1 MNKCRRWTPPS
12 PSSCSFGMDLTRY
25 RPSLHAHDF
34 TPGGNSRVVM
44 IRKKEQ
50 RTFASAKIGQETQFE
65 TLTKETVQTFRGNKI
80 ERKIT
85 SQTRGS
91 SQQINTELFKSLS
104 IINIGENEKEK
115 LKKPIENGSP
125 LSQINGVSDKKPV
138 ADKTVVKKKE
148 GLDTNSFA
156 LECLV
161 AHNEKRAKHKAPP
174 LRLSK
179 KLCKYSEEWAKHL
192 AATGKL
198 MHRPESAYGEN
209 LFLLWSSTGGSG
221 IKGSEPV
228 DNWYA
233 EISDHIFDKEPS
245 TLKTGH
251 FTQVVWLESEELGVG
266 VARSPDMKHIYVV
279 CNYNPPGN
287 FIGSFADNVPPIG
300 GFLVPKPTTNPSLVT
315 NDDTFKGEMLSL
327 HNDYRKRHCVPTL
340 KLSEDLCKY
349 AQDWAEHLAKTNK
362 VVHRKQNPEVGESL
376 FAQWSSKIAGAKDAC
391 TQWYSEV
398 RYFTYNQEPR
408 VLNASN
414 FTQMVWKDTKEIG
427 VGRAKS
433 RLGHVYIVA
442 NYKPAGNIMGKFIE
456 NVFRPP

>member
-1 MNKCRRWTPPS
+1 MGNCSCRR
-12 PSSCSFGMDLTRY
+12 
-25 RPSLHAHDF
+25 
-34 TPGGNSRVVM
+34 
-44 IRKKEQ
+44 K
-50 RTFASAKIGQETQFE
+50 
-65 TLTKETVQTFRGNKI
+65 
-80 ERKIT
+80 
-85 SQTRGS
+85 
-91 SQQINTELFKSLS
+91 
-104 IINIGENEKEK
+104 
-115 LKKPIENGSP
+115 
-125 LSQINGVSDKKPV
+125 INGVSEKKTV

-148 GLDTNSFA
+148 GLDTNAFA

-198 MHRPESAYGEN
+198 VHRPESAYGEN

-300 GFLVPKPTTNPSLVT
+300 GFPK
-315 NDDTFKGEMLSL
+315 K
-327 HNDYRKRHCVPTL
+327 K
-340 KLSEDLCKY
+340 
-349 AQDWAEHLAKTNK
+349 
-362 VVHRKQNPEVGESL
+362 
-376 FAQWSSKIAGAKDAC
+376 
-391 TQWYSEV
+391 
-398 RYFTYNQEPR
+398 
-408 VLNASN
+408 
-414 FTQMVWKDTKEIG
+414 
-427 VGRAKS
+427 
-433 RLGHVYIVA
+433 
-442 NYKPAGNIMGKFIE
+442 
-456 NVFRPP
+456 